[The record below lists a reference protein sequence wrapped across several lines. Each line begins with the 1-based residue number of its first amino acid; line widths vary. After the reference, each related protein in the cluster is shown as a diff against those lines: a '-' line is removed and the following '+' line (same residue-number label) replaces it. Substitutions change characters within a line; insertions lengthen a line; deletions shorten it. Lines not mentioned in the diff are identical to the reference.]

1 MDSRKKQY
9 KIEEKVVEKINKP
22 LTLQYN
28 DAKKLYLED
37 GFAYKKANEMRH
49 IKSHQL
55 RKVLNSIKE
64 ASTIVKND
72 STRFEDAKNI
82 LFYIVPMTAYN
93 AGREKSV
100 RPLYDFVSSHINENT
115 ITKIDDIKMLD
126 KLFTS
131 IVAYH
136 KLLNPKN

>member
-9 KIEEKVVEKINKP
+9 KKEENVVEKVNKP
-22 LTLQYN
+22 LTLQYK

-37 GFAYKKANEMRH
+37 GFAYKKANEMKG

-72 STRFEDAKNI
+72 PIRFEDAKNI

-115 ITKIDDIKMLD
+115 ITNIDDIKMLD

-136 KLLNPKN
+136 KLLNPRN